1 MRQRLISHMAKYIFV
16 VVILSVKTVLSVLF
30 IKSPSIW
37 GKALIIFIL
46 IVFSKECFTE
56 IYFDYVMLTRNKSK
70 RKMLNMEEKEIIK
83 EAVELIRKVDENIE
97 IARFNVYKVKYVG
110 IGAKFSYD
118 LDTDELNIFI
128 PFDKVLKRNRD
139 LCFLIVVHELL
150 HSQNLKRNEKIF
162 ENDFLE
168 GLNEFLTIWL
178 IENYTKKDKKSFI
191 TYKTNFFI
199 RIPANNYKKEM
210 KKVESII
217 KNSKKDI
224 REIYFNYINLNP
236 EFFRNW
242 VPKEYLLRTTI

>member
-16 VVILSVKTVLSVLF
+16 VVILTVITVLSVLF

-118 LDTDELNIFI
+118 LKSEA
-128 PFDKVLKRNRD
+128 KR
-139 LCFLIVVHELL
+139 
-150 HSQNLKRNEKIF
+150 S
-162 ENDFLE
+162 
-168 GLNEFLTIWL
+168 
-178 IENYTKKDKKSFI
+178 
-191 TYKTNFFI
+191 
-199 RIPANNYKKEM
+199 
-210 KKVESII
+210 
-217 KNSKKDI
+217 
-224 REIYFNYINLNP
+224 
-236 EFFRNW
+236 
-242 VPKEYLLRTTI
+242 